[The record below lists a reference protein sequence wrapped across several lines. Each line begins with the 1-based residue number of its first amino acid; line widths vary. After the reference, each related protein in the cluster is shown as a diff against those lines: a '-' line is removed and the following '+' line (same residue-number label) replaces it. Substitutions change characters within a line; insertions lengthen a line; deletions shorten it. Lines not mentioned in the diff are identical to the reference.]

1 MPRTN
6 NPAGS
11 FKLNLFQHPMSGEAR
26 FRNAANYSSTGYSLL
41 ARGKLWLLGLLA
53 PVSHADLRLAWTKRF
68 VPLLSV
74 RPERLRGLHL
84 AICPSDWS
92 ETIIFEEL
100 FLNSGYDLNLVR
112 FQPTDVIDCGGHIG
126 MFSLLASRHYPDAR
140 FRIYEPNPAN
150 FDRILRNKTTN
161 GLSWQCIAGAVAAED
176 GEADL
181 NIANSHT
188 SSISEYLGPA
198 VRSVHVKTYG
208 LARAIQALAPKRLL
222 LKLDV
227 EGEEKRIWAS
237 LIPVLPQTCAIFF
250 ETHHGLEGWSL
261 AESLLKKNGFT
272 VGRRNE
278 RGAYFDG
285 FADRG

>member
-1 MPRTN
+1 
-6 NPAGS
+6 
-11 FKLNLFQHPMSGEAR
+11 MSGEAR
-26 FRNAANYSSTGYSLL
+26 DSRMPQITLSTGYSLL

-53 PVSHADLRLAWTKRF
+53 PVSQADLRLAWTKRL

-74 RPERLRGLHL
+74 SLKERLRGLHL

-100 FLNSGYDLNLVR
+100 FLNSGYDLNLVQ

-126 MFSLLASRHYPDAR
+126 MFSLFGISPFAISQ

-181 NIANSHT
+181 NIFNSHA
-188 SSISEYLGPA
+188 SSVSEYLPTV

-208 LARAIQALAPKRLL
+208 LARAIQALGPQA
-222 LKLDV
+222 
-227 EGEEKRIWAS
+227 AS
-237 LIPVLPQTCAIFF
+237 AQA
-250 ETHHGLEGWSL
+250 
-261 AESLLKKNGFT
+261 
-272 VGRRNE
+272 
-278 RGAYFDG
+278 
-285 FADRG
+285 

>member
-1 MPRTN
+1 
-6 NPAGS
+6 
-11 FKLNLFQHPMSGEAR
+11 MSGRAR
-26 FRNAANYSSTGYSLL
+26 FKNAANYSSTGYSLL
-41 ARGKLWLLGLLA
+41 ARAKLWLLGLLA
-53 PVSHADLRLAWTKRF
+53 PVSHADSRLAWTKRY

-112 FQPTDVIDCGGHIG
+112 FQPTDVIDCGGQIG

-181 NIANSHT
+181 NIVNSHA
-188 SSISEYLGPA
+188 SSVSEYLGP
-198 VRSVHVKTYG
+198 VVQSVHVKTYG
-208 LARAIQALAPKRLL
+208 LAKAIQALAPKRLL

-227 EGEEKRIWAS
+227 EGEEKRIWAG
-237 LIPVLPQTCAIFF
+237 LIPVLPQTSAIFF

-278 RGAYFDG
+278 RGDFFDG
-285 FADRG
+285 FADRD